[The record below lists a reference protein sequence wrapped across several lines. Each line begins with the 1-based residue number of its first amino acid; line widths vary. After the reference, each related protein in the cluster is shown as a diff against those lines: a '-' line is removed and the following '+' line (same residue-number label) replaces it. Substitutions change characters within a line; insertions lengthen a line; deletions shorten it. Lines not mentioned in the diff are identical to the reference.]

1 MKKILTMKNS
11 VYNTDNCKVIKF
23 NETNLTL
30 LNEEIEKWTPNVP
43 VVIMA
48 GTGTGK
54 TTWVCNN
61 LLPKVARYDSKLL
74 ILCNRSALSEQ
85 TKRALIENVLGNST
99 SITNYGKL
107 KARFKA
113 DFENS
118 NRGYCDLGKV
128 IVMTIQAFTSLS
140 PKSNLIK
147 DIGTVVVDEA
157 HYFKADALFNN
168 KTAIGFNKIFDCF
181 TTALKIFISATP
193 QNILPDIIKKGCK
206 MAESNDLILFNP
218 IIPLTYNDQVMIM
231 NRQHHLAENTY
242 YYEKC
247 VLYIFPE
254 QERKYNFVPL
264 PDENDYYQSLQPLIK
279 KIKQDK
285 CDEDSKAVFFINN
298 KEVAKKVQKDFGEAA
313 VYIDANSKDKD
324 IIDDEYVVY
333 MRIVASERF
342 SSKVLI
348 CTSVFDNGV
357 NFKDDKI
364 KSVFIGADDMVTFKQ
379 MLGRVRLPRYDSK
392 NYSVD
397 VYFIN
402 YNEEY
407 FTKKL
412 NGYRNL
418 LKELYTFKESSDKI
432 AFFNKALKNNSP
444 ILKMLSIEEDN
455 TILHNE
461 FSIEELKRKIEFCNQ
476 VLYAYRYKD
485 FDGEEFDFNKFYLNH
500 LTETLEDEY
509 KKRIR
514 DYEIC
519 IPIEENY
526 EKILPVV
533 ETKVFDDFQ
542 GNNISYINGEMAY
555 LDVVECWFG
564 RKYTIEAL
572 KKFKE
577 KRQKIADFLQIY
589 EEKGALDEALRDEFC
604 KEIKELFCSIYKEK
618 IKSDSVSLQ
627 TIKNLLLKY
636 NFSYD
641 IEYKQRG
648 SGKDRKTVWYV
659 KNNLTQ

>member
-1 MKKILTMKNS
+1 MKNILTMKNS
-11 VYNTDNCKVIKF
+11 AYNTDNCKVIKF

-85 TKRALIENVLGNST
+85 TKMALIENVLGNST
-99 SITNYGKL
+99 SIENYGKL

-181 TTALKIFISATP
+181 TTALKICISATP

-231 NRQHHLAENTY
+231 DRQHHLAKNTY

-254 QERKYNFVPL
+254 QERKYNFLPL
-264 PDENDYYQSLQPLIK
+264 SDEGDYYKSLQPLIK
-279 KIKQDK
+279 KIQQKI
-285 CDEDSKAVFFINN
+285 CDDSKSVFFINN
-298 KEVAKKVQKDFGEAA
+298 KEVAKKVQKDFGEVA
-313 VYIDANSKDKD
+313 VYIDADSKNKD

-333 MRIVASERF
+333 RRIVASERF

-418 LKELYTFKESSDKI
+418 LKELNTFKESSDKI
-432 AFFNKALKNNSP
+432 KIFNNALKSNSP
-444 ILKMLSIEEDN
+444 ILKMLSLEKDN
-455 TILHNE
+455 FILHNE
-461 FSIEELKRKIEFCNQ
+461 FAVEELKRRIEFCSNI
-476 VLYAYRYKD
+476 LYAYRYKE
-485 FDGEEFDFNKFYLNH
+485 FNGEEFDFNKFYLNH
-500 LTETLEDEY
+500 LTENLEDEY
-509 KKRIR
+509 KKRFR
-514 DYEIC
+514 DCEIC
-519 IPIEENY
+519 IPVEENY

-533 ETKVFDDFQ
+533 ETEVFDDFQ
-542 GNNISYINGEMAY
+542 VNNISYINGEMTY

-564 RKYTIEAL
+564 RKYSIEAL

-577 KRQKIADFLQIY
+577 KRQKIAEFL
-589 EEKGALDEALRDEFC
+589 EEYVEKKAVPKDQQKIFLYKL
-604 KEIKELFCSIYKEK
+604 KEMVCSLGEK
-618 IKSDSVSLQ
+618 TINGTFEGLQ
-627 TIKNLLLKY
+627 GIKNLLKQLKLPY
-636 NFSYD
+636 EIKN
-641 IEYKQRG
+641 KQERI
-648 SGKDRKTVWYV
+648 GKDRQTVWEV
-659 KNNLTQ
+659 VRLK

>member
-1 MKKILTMKNS
+1 MKNILTMKNS

-85 TKRALIENVLGNST
+85 TKRRLIENVLGNST
-99 SITNYGKL
+99 SVENYGKL
-107 KARFKA
+107 KARFNA

-168 KTAIGFNKIFDCF
+168 KTAIGFDKIFNCF
-181 TTALKIFISATP
+181 TMALKIFISATP
-193 QNILPDIIKKGCK
+193 QNILPDIIRKGLK
-206 MAESNDLILFNP
+206 IATLKEGIFNSS
-218 IIPLTYNDQVMIM
+218 IIPQSYSDQVTAI
-231 NRQHHLAENTY
+231 NRLLYLEKNTY
-242 YYEKC
+242 FNEKC

-254 QERKYNFVPL
+254 RDRKYNFLPL
-264 PDENDYYQSLQPLIK
+264 PDEGDYYKSLQPLIK
-279 KIKQDK
+279 KIQKEI
-285 CDEDSKAVFFINN
+285 CDDNSKAVFFINN

-313 VYIDANSKDKD
+313 VYIDADSKNKD

-333 MRIVASERF
+333 RRIVASERF

-357 NFKDDKI
+357 NFKDYKI

-392 NYSVD
+392 NYSID

-412 NGYRNL
+412 NGYKYL
-418 LKELYTFKESSDKI
+418 LKELNAFKTSSDKK
-432 AFFNKALKNNSP
+432 AFFNQALKNNSP
-444 ILKMLSIEEDN
+444 ILKMLSLEKDN
-455 TILHNE
+455 FILHNE
-461 FSIEELKRKIEFCNQ
+461 FAVEELKRRIEFCSH
-476 VLYAYRYKD
+476 VLYAYHYKE
-485 FDGEEFDFNKFYLNH
+485 FNGEEFDFNKFYLNH
-500 LTETLEDEY
+500 LAENLEDEY

-519 IPIEENY
+519 IPVEENY

-533 ETKVFDDFQ
+533 ETEVFDDFQ
-542 GNNISYINGEMAY
+542 SNNISCLNGEMAY

-564 RKYTIEAL
+564 RKYSIEAL

-589 EEKGALDEALRDEFC
+589 EEKGPLDEALRAEFC

-618 IKSDSVSLQ
+618 IKSDPVSLP